1 MLKLLRINNIAL
13 IPALELELGQGLTL
27 LTGETGAGKS
37 ILIDALG
44 LVLGDRAS
52 PDLIRSGEER
62 ATVEAVFEA
71 PGGSGAPR
79 RARPAGGRRRDRTRA
94 ASCRRA
100 ARAARP

>member
-13 IPALELELGQGLTL
+13 IPSLELELGPGLTL

-62 ATVEAVFEA
+62 ATVEAVFEV
-71 PGGSGAPR
+71 PGAQAAAR
-79 RARPAGGRRRDRTRA
+79 RARACRETATRSCCG

-100 ARAARP
+100 ARAARR